1 MGKRGLYSNI
11 STKEK
16 NKMTQK
22 YMDFLQYADGKNDL
36 KDISNKIQTNLLLA
50 KKIYITLK
58 KNNLAR

>member
-1 MGKRGLYSNI
+1 MGKRGLYVNQK
-11 STKEK
+11 STAYVDKLTK
-16 NKMTQK
+16 N

-58 KNNLAR
+58 IFIR